1 MEARRGNGMSVMGVV
16 MGGWRG
22 GCWSFLGAWIFL
34 RAEVM
39 RGEDV
44 AKLGELLIRDDEK
57 GNTPLLVA

>member
-1 MEARRGNGMSVMGVV
+1 MSVMGVV

-39 RGEDV
+39 RGEDF
-44 AKLGELLIRDDEK
+44 AKLGKLLIRDDVK